1 MFYTIID
8 TFDIV
13 PFLMRLLAHIGT
25 YFILMKRT
33 FSRPEK
39 LLILYRQ
46 TLREVEKVGI
56 SSFPIVVIISIFVG
70 AVITIQTNFN
80 IENPMLPRYL
90 VGVTVRD
97 SLLLEFSST
106 MVALILA
113 GKVGS
118 SIASELG
125 MMRVTEQIDAL
136 EVMGINSASYLI
148 LPKIIAAVFF
158 FPILC
163 LLSMIVGIAGGYL
176 SCVLANVVPPSEFIY
191 GIQYAFYP
199 YYISYAL
206 TKTAFYA
213 LIITSVSS
221 YLGYNVKG
229 GAIEVGRSSTK
240 AVVQSSVL
248 ILLANLVLTK
258 IILQ

>member
-1 MFYTIID
+1 
-8 TFDIV
+8 
-13 PFLMRLLAHIGT
+13 MRIFTQIGI
-25 YFILMKRT
+25 YLFLMKRT

-39 LLILYRQ
+39 FSVLYHQ
-46 TLREVEKVGI
+46 TVREIEKVGI
-56 SSFPIVVIISIFVG
+56 SSFTIVVVISLFVG
-70 AVITIQTNFN
+70 AVITIQTNYN
-80 IENPMLPRYL
+80 IENPLLPRYL

-136 EVMGINSASYLI
+136 EVMGVNSASLLI
-148 LPKIIAAVFF
+148 LPKIIAAIIS

-163 LLSMIVGIAGGYL
+163 LLSMIVGLLGGYL
-176 SCVLANVVPPSEFIY
+176 SCILADVVPPAEYIY

-199 YYISYAL
+199 HYITYAL

-221 YLGYNVKG
+221 FLGYYVEG
-229 GAIEVGRSSTK
+229 GAVEVGKSSTR

-248 ILLANLVLTK
+248 ILLANLVLTRT
-258 IILQ
+258 ILQ

>member
-1 MFYTIID
+1 
-8 TFDIV
+8 
-13 PFLMRLLAHIGT
+13 MRLIEQIGT
-25 YFILMKRT
+25 YFILLGRT

-39 LLILYRQ
+39 FSIIYKQ
-46 TLREVEKVGI
+46 TMREIEKVGI
-56 SSFPIVVIISIFVG
+56 NSFSIVVIISLFVG

-80 IENPMLPRYL
+80 IENPLLPRYL
-90 VGVTVRD
+90 IGVTVRD

-125 MMRVTEQIDAL
+125 MMRITEQIDAM

-148 LPKIIAAVFF
+148 LPRVVAAVIF

-163 LLSMIVGIAGGYL
+163 LLSIIVGLFGGYL
-176 SCVLANVVPPSEFIY
+176 SCVLANVVPPSEYIY

-199 YYISYAL
+199 YYIGYAV

-213 LIITSVSS
+213 IIITTVSS
-221 YLGYNVKG
+221 YFGYYVKG
-229 GAIEVGRSSTK
+229 GAVEVGKSSTR

-248 ILLANLVLTK
+248 ILLANLILTRT
-258 IILQ
+258 ILQ

>member
-1 MFYTIID
+1 
-8 TFDIV
+8 
-13 PFLMRLLAHIGT
+13 MRILEQIGS
-25 YFILMKRT
+25 YFILMGRT
-33 FSRPEK
+33 FSKPER
-39 LLILYRQ
+39 LSVLYSQ
-46 TLREVEKVGI
+46 TMREIEKVGFN
-56 SSFPIVVIISIFVG
+56 SFSIVVIISLFVG
-70 AVITIQTNFN
+70 AVITIQTNYN
-80 IENPMLPRYL
+80 IENPLLPSYL

-136 EVMGINSASYLI
+136 EVMGVNSASFLI

-163 LLSMIVGIAGGYL
+163 LLSMIVGLTGGYL
-176 SCVLANVVPPSEFIY
+176 SCVIANVIPPAEYIY
-191 GIQYAFYP
+191 GIQYVFYP
-199 YYISYAL
+199 HYITYAL

-213 LIITSVSS
+213 FIITSVSS
-221 YLGYNVKG
+221 FLGYYVEG
-229 GAIEVGRSSTK
+229 GAVEVGKSSTR

-258 IILQ
+258 TILQ

>member
-1 MFYTIID
+1 MKN
-8 TFDIV
+8 
-13 PFLMRLLAHIGT
+13 MRLLNQIGI
-25 YFILMKRT
+25 YFILLGRT

-39 LLILYRQ
+39 FSVIYRQ
-46 TLREVEKVGI
+46 TMREIEKVGI
-56 SSFPIVVIISIFVG
+56 NSFGIVVIISLFVG

-80 IENPMLPRYL
+80 IENPLLPRYL
-90 VGVTVRD
+90 IGVTVRD

-125 MMRVTEQIDAL
+125 MMRITEQIDAL
-136 EVMGINSASYLI
+136 EVMGINSASFLI
-148 LPKIIAAVFF
+148 LPKVIAAVFF

-163 LLSMIVGIAGGYL
+163 LLSIIVGLFGGYL
-176 SCVLANVVPPSEFIY
+176 SCVVANVVPPSEYIY

-199 YYISYAL
+199 YYISYAV
-206 TKTAFYA
+206 TKTVFYA
-213 LIITSVSS
+213 LIIITVSS
-221 YLGYNVKG
+221 YYGYYVKG
-229 GAIEVGRSSTK
+229 GAVEVGKSSTK

-248 ILLANLVLTK
+248 ILLANLILTRT
-258 IILQ
+258 ILQ

>member
-1 MFYTIID
+1 MRFLFHIGSY
-8 TFDIV
+8 FL
-13 PFLMRLLAHIGT
+13 LMRRA
-25 YFILMKRT
+25 

-39 LLILYRQ
+39 FSAIYRQ
-46 TLREVEKVGI
+46 TMREIEKVGI
-56 SSFPIVVIISIFVG
+56 NSFSIVVIISLFVG

-80 IENPMLPRYL
+80 IENPLLPKYL
-90 VGVTVRD
+90 IGVTVRD

-136 EVMGINSASYLI
+136 EVMGINSASYLV
-148 LPKIIAAVFF
+148 LPKMIAAVLF

-176 SCVLANVVPPSEFIY
+176 SCVLGDVIPPAQYIQ
-191 GIQYAFYP
+191 GIQYAFQP

-206 TKTAFYA
+206 TKMAFYA
-213 LIITSVSS
+213 LITTSLSS
-221 YLGYNVKG
+221 YLGYHVKG
-229 GAIEVGRSSTK
+229 GALEVGKASTK

-248 ILLANLVLTK
+248 ILLANLVLTR

>member
-1 MFYTIID
+1 MRILSQIGVY
-8 TFDIV
+8 
-13 PFLMRLLAHIGT
+13 FL
-25 YFILMKRT
+25 LMKRS
-33 FSRPEK
+33 FSSPEK
-39 LLILYRQ
+39 FSVLYRQ
-46 TLREVEKVGI
+46 TMREIEKVGI
-56 SSFPIVVIISIFVG
+56 NSFPIVVIISLFVG

-80 IENPMLPRYL
+80 IENPLLPKYI

-148 LPKIIAAVFF
+148 LPKVVAAVLF

-163 LLSMIVGIAGGYL
+163 LLSIIVGLLGGYL
-176 SCVLANVVPPSEFIY
+176 SCILADVVPPSEYIY
-191 GIQYAFYP
+191 GIQYGFYP

-221 YLGYNVKG
+221 YFGYYVKG
-229 GAIEVGRSSTK
+229 GAIEVGRSSTR

-248 ILLANLVLTK
+248 ILLVNLILTRT
-258 IILQ
+258 ILQ

>member
-1 MFYTIID
+1 MH
-8 TFDIV
+8 
-13 PFLMRLLAHIGT
+13 LLAQIGK
-25 YFILMKRT
+25 YLLLMKRA

-39 LLILYRQ
+39 FSILYRQ
-46 TLREVEKVGI
+46 TMREIEKTGI
-56 SSFPIVVIISIFVG
+56 NSFSIVVIISIFVG

-80 IENPMLPRYL
+80 IENPLLPKYL
-90 VGVTVRD
+90 IGVTVRD

-148 LPKIIAAVFF
+148 LPKVIATVLF

-163 LLSMIVGIAGGYL
+163 LLSIIVGLAGGYL
-176 SCVLANVVPPSEFIY
+176 SCVLGDVIPPSEFID
-191 GIQYAFYP
+191 GIQYAFRP

-213 LIITSVSS
+213 FIITSVSS
-221 YLGYNVKG
+221 YFGYYVVG
-229 GAIEVGRSSTK
+229 GAVEVGKSSTR
-240 AVVQSSVL
+240 AVVQSSIL
-248 ILLANLVLTK
+248 ILMANLILTRT
-258 IILQ
+258 ILQ

>member
-1 MFYTIID
+1 
-8 TFDIV
+8 
-13 PFLMRLLAHIGT
+13 MRLLEQIGT
-25 YFILMKRT
+25 YFILIGRA

-39 LLILYRQ
+39 FSVLYRL

-56 SSFPIVVIISIFVG
+56 NSFPIVVIISLFVG

-80 IENPMLPRYL
+80 IENPLLPRYL

-125 MMRVTEQIDAL
+125 MMRITEQIDAL
-136 EVMGINSASYLI
+136 EVMGINSASFLI
-148 LPKIIAAVFF
+148 LPRVIAAVLF

-163 LLSMIVGIAGGYL
+163 LLSIIVGLIGGYL
-176 SCVLANVVPPSEFIY
+176 ACVIGHVLPPADYVY
-191 GIQYAFYP
+191 GIQYVFYP
-199 YYISYAL
+199 YYITYAV
-206 TKTAFYA
+206 TKTIFYAIIITTVSAFY
-213 LIITSVSS
+213 
-221 YLGYNVKG
+221 GYNVKG
-229 GAIEVGRSSTK
+229 GAVEVGKSSTK
-240 AVVQSSVL
+240 AVVNSSVL
-248 ILLANLVLTK
+248 ILLANLILTRT
-258 IILQ
+258 ILQ

>member
-1 MFYTIID
+1 MK
-8 TFDIV
+8 
-13 PFLMRLLAHIGT
+13 LLNNIGS
-25 YFILMKRT
+25 YFMLMKRT
-33 FSRPEK
+33 LSRPEK
-39 LLILYRQ
+39 FQIIYRQ
-46 TLREVEKVGI
+46 TMKEIEKVGI
-56 SSFPIVVIISIFVG
+56 NSFPIVVIISIFVG

-80 IENPMLPRYL
+80 IESPLFPRYA

-148 LPKIIAAVFF
+148 LPKMIAAVIF
-158 FPILC
+158 FPVLC
-163 LLSMIVGIAGGYL
+163 ILSMIMGITGG
-176 SCVLANVVPPSEFIY
+176 SLACIFSELISPSDYIY
-191 GIQYAFYP
+191 GIQYAFRP

-206 TKTAFYA
+206 TKVVFYA
-213 LIITSVSS
+213 IIITSVSS
-221 YLGYNVKG
+221 YMGYNVSG
-229 GAIEVGRSSTK
+229 GAIEVGKASTQ
-240 AVVQSSVL
+240 AVVRSSVL
-248 ILLANLVLTK
+248 ILLINLVLTRL
-258 IILQ
+258 ILQ

>member
-1 MFYTIID
+1 MQ
-8 TFDIV
+8 
-13 PFLMRLLAHIGT
+13 LLYHIGS
-25 YFILMKRT
+25 YFLLLIRT

-39 LLILYRQ
+39 FPVLYRQ
-46 TLREVEKVGI
+46 VMREIEKVGI
-56 SSFPIVVIISIFVG
+56 SSFPIVVIISLFVG

-80 IENPMLPRYL
+80 IENPLLPSYL

-136 EVMGINSASYLI
+136 DVMGINSASYLI
-148 LPKIIAAVFF
+148 LPKMIAGLLF

-163 LLSMIVGIAGGYL
+163 LLSMIVGIAGGYV
-176 SCVLANVVPPSEFIY
+176 SCLVADIIPPSEYIY
-191 GIQYAFYP
+191 GIQYAFRP
-199 YYISYAL
+199 YYIGYAM

-213 LIITSVSS
+213 LIITSVAA
-221 YLGYNVKG
+221 YLGFTVKG
-229 GAIEVGRSSTK
+229 GAIEVGRSSTR

-248 ILLANLVLTK
+248 ILLANLVLTQ

>member
-1 MFYTIID
+1 MKVLANLGSY
-8 TFDIV
+8 
-13 PFLMRLLAHIGT
+13 FLLLR
-25 YFILMKRT
+25 KT
-33 FSRPEK
+33 FSQPEK
-39 LLILYRQ
+39 HSVLYRQ
-46 TLREVEKVGI
+46 VMREIEKVGI
-56 SSFPIVVIISIFVG
+56 NSFAIVVVISLFVG

-80 IENPMLPRYL
+80 IENPLLPRYL

-125 MMRVTEQIDAL
+125 MMRITEQIDAL

-148 LPKIIAAVFF
+148 LPRIIAAVFF

-163 LLSMIVGIAGGYL
+163 LLSIMVGLFGGYL
-176 SCVLANVVPPSEFIY
+176 ACAIGGVMSASDYIY

-206 TKTAFYA
+206 TKTVFYA
-213 LIITSVSS
+213 IIITTVSS
-221 YLGYNVKG
+221 YFGYNVKG
-229 GAIEVGRSSTK
+229 GAVEVGRSSTR
-240 AVVQSSVL
+240 AVVQSSIL
-248 ILLANLVLTK
+248 ILLANLVLTRT
-258 IILQ
+258 ILS